1 MQLSYYKTIFCF
13 QNGLGMFS
21 NKLRRLSRNNII
33 RLIFTKNIVCRK
45 QGREGQHHKYAV
57 LLFFNLRS
65 GVFFFFGEIAKVG
78 GRGKRIKRTRLF
90 PFVSQTKG
98 KEGLL
103 IAGYVFFRKQF
114 ACHVWEEENGPLSR
128 CGRMVQKEQ
137 KYIYLAGWQMTQ
149 WDLGKKRTAF

>member
-1 MQLSYYKTIFCF
+1 
-13 QNGLGMFS
+13 MFS

-65 GVFFFFGEIAKVG
+65 GVFFFFFGESAKVG
-78 GRGKRIKRTRLF
+78 GRGKRIKRTRLL

-103 IAGYVFFRKQF
+103 IAGCVFFRKQF
-114 ACHVWEEENGPLSR
+114 ACHVW
-128 CGRMVQKEQ
+128 
-137 KYIYLAGWQMTQ
+137 
-149 WDLGKKRTAF
+149 